1 MLFACSDDEEG
12 STEELCAAL
21 GDGGG
26 FADTFQDGLDPTDTD
41 TALEQLRSARV
52 ELGELQS
59 VAPSEVRGD
68 VSTLVDYVQALLD
81 ALTAVDPGDTAA
93 AVAAVQTTTAEPP
106 DVPQSRDTMR
116 AWAGTTRQP
125 QRP

>member
-68 VSTLVDYVQALLD
+68 GSTLVDYVQALPD
-81 ALTAVDPGDTAA
+81 ARTAVDPGDPPA
-93 AVAAVQTTTAEPP
+93 AVAP
-106 DVPQSRDTMR
+106 VPRRTGR
-116 AWAGTTRQP
+116 GKGA
-125 QRP
+125 